1 METLIQNSPANSG
14 EVPRLV
20 RIRCWLRNLRHWKTA
35 RAIRDLE
42 RAFWTDDGFVLTW
55 KCHIAMTLIDRCGL
69 SHEKANEC
77 ADELMRALFGC
88 KPNVCVSDG
97 PADARKTTRSAEGPF
112 AARNG

>member
-1 METLIQNSPANSG
+1 METLMEKENSPAHSV

-20 RIRCWLRNLRHWKTA
+20 RLRCWLRNLRHWKTG

-42 RAFWTDDGFVLTW
+42 RAFWSDDGFVLTW

-69 SHEKANEC
+69 PHDKANEC

-88 KPNVCVSDG
+88 KPNDEMTS
-97 PADARKTTRSAEGPF
+97 PHNERK
-112 AARNG
+112 